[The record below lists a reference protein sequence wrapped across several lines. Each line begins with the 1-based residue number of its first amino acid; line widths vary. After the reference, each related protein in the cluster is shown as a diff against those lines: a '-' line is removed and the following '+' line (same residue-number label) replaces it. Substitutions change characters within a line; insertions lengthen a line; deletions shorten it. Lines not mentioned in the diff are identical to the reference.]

1 MKMDGQLCM
10 SKSMTL
16 SAWCKERCFKHTLKF
31 FESVL
36 VISEDTLLLTLYEK
50 GQAVLLYKV
59 LQYETL
65 SFLKCLSYVKA
76 PCIVPI
82 ICSKKMPEIILH
94 S

>member
-82 ICSKKMPEIILH
+82 ICSKKMHEIILH